1 MIHFKRKILCMLII
15 SIFLIISCSD
25 SSINAPILEK
35 DISSDIESILMS
47 RINNSSMAK
56 VKDLNPIDLKG
67 VSSFKGINIMLKD
80 KRTNIRLA
88 YAETVTKSDGSN
100 HASGQ
105 TIFANDRTKQLTA
118 QWVPNDS
125 RRNAD
130 GNNLTYIGWDIF
142 APANFGFPNQFDGTP
157 AIDAS
162 FDTWDTIKNK
172 AKLDIIK
179 RPNTLSNPS
188 LILGGDPLLAD
199 ISQIGFL
206 PGIFF
211 ENFVGTGSSTNVLG
225 VTFTFIFVDSEGN
238 PTDING
244 DGFNDTAVKEV
255 WYNDEFVWTDSGNT
269 STEIDLETVALHEN
283 GHALGF
289 GHFGKISVTNNNKLH
304 VSPRSVMN
312 AIILGTQRTLL
323 GTDKASYKSIYGNWP
338 TD

>member
-1 MIHFKRKILCMLII
+1 MFII
-15 SIFLIISCSD
+15 GIFLITSCSD
-25 SSINAPILEK
+25 SSVNAPNPEK
-35 DISSDIESILMS
+35 DISSDIESILMN
-47 RINNSSMAK
+47 RIDNSSLAK
-56 VKDLNPIDLKG
+56 VKDRNQIDLNG
-67 VSSFKGINIMLKD
+67 VNSFDGINVMLKD
-80 KRTNIRLA
+80 KGANIRLA
-88 YAETVTKSDGSN
+88 YAETVTKLDNSN

-130 GNNLTYIGWDIF
+130 GNNLTYIVWDVF

-179 RPNTLSNPS
+179 RPNTPSNPS
-188 LILGGDPLLAD
+188 AILSLGGIPGDPSMAD
-199 ISQIGFL
+199 IAQVGFL
-206 PGIFF
+206 PGFLF
-211 ENFVGTGSSTNVLG
+211 DAVLGSGSSNNVLG
-225 VTFTFIFVDSEGN
+225 VTFTFVFIDGEGN
-238 PTDING
+238 PTDINN
-244 DGFNDTAVKEV
+244 DGFSDVSLKEV
-255 WYNDEFVWTDSGNT
+255 WYNDDFVWTDSGNT
-269 STEIDLETVALHEN
+269 ATEIDLETVALHEN

-289 GHFGKISVTNNNKLH
+289 GHFGKISITNNNKLH